1 MSDLDPLLREAM
13 ASVKRPIDARPSI
26 SDVHRRARR
35 HNRRRMAATAGAVAC
50 TGVAAAALVIRRD
63 ATDLTTS
70 SQPESAEQAVAE
82 EIPPTTYMLLGTTT
96 SVYGLSEM
104 TVRSSTV
111 WDALWNARFDP
122 SGAALAIEPADQAA
136 ADVMP
141 TPEQFGCTSDECRM
155 MFTYVVWHE
164 IARTLGFGDVR
175 HMQEM
180 NPAIDFS
187 QPPREGDV
195 VQTAYSSFSEPPQ
208 TTIYAPA
215 PGTSTSPTTTYLVSD
230 DPPIFTT
237 TTSVGQIGTTTT
249 PG

>member
-1 MSDLDPLLREAM
+1 MSDLDPVLRDAM
-13 ASVKRPIDARPSI
+13 ASVKHPVDARPSI

-50 TGVAAAALVIRRD
+50 TGVATAALIIRRD

-70 SQPESAEQAVAE
+70 SQPGSAEQAVAE

-96 SVYGLSEM
+96 SVYGLSDM
-104 TVRSSTV
+104 TIRSSTV

-187 QPPREGDV
+187 QPPREGDLLHA
-195 VQTAYSSFSEPPQ
+195 AYLSFSEPPQ
-208 TTIYAPA
+208 TTIYITAPN
-215 PGTSTSPTTTYLVSD
+215 TTTTNVAFE
-230 DPPIFTT
+230 DPSIFAT
-237 TTSVGQIGTTTT
+237 TTSVGQIDSTVT
-249 PG
+249 P

>member
-13 ASVKRPIDARPSI
+13 ASVKRPVDARPSI

-35 HNRRRMAATAGAVAC
+35 HNRRRMAVTAGAVAC
-50 TGVAAAALVIRRD
+50 TGVATAALIIRRD
-63 ATDLTTS
+63 ATDLTPS
-70 SQPESAEQAVAE
+70 SQPESAELAVAE
-82 EIPPTTYMLLGTTT
+82 EIPSTTYMLLDTTT

-111 WDALWNARFDP
+111 WDALWNSRFDP

-141 TPEQFGCTSDECRM
+141 TSEQFGCTSDECRM

-195 VQTAYSSFSEPPQ
+195 LQTVYPSFPESPQ
-208 TTIYAPA
+208 TTIYITAPA
-215 PGTSTSPTTTYLVSD
+215 TSTTTPTTNLVFE
-230 DPPIFTT
+230 DPSIFTT
-237 TTSVGQIGTTTT
+237 TTAVGQIGTATT